1 VTLSWE
7 TKHGD
12 TVRVFPRIRPWHP
25 WQWDVR
31 LGTTGVVIERG
42 LGYAER
48 TGAVDAAVRHHPPR
62 H

>member
-12 TVRVFPRIRPWHP
+12 IVRVFPRLHPWHP

-31 LGTTGVVIERG
+31 RVSSDVVIERG

-48 TGAVDAAVRHHPPR
+48 TVAVDAAVRHHPPR
-62 H
+62 Y